1 MVSFKS
7 IGAKVGKTVDILYP
21 IHGSRNILRS
31 IEGVVEKRG
40 TGPNGKYIV
49 VKCTTGGYRS
59 LSLKKIVV
67 MN

>member
-7 IGAKVGKTVDILYP
+7 VGAKVGKLIDVLYP
-21 IHGSRNILRS
+21 VHGSRNILRS
-31 IEGVVEKRG
+31 VEGVVEKRG

-49 VKCTTGGYRS
+49 VKCTNGNYRS

-67 MN
+67 F